1 MCSGFARATLAF
13 GLRPIRLNGECKH
26 GAAFSGI
33 LAPVVKS
40 PEPRAAALDQTR
52 APYFQVLLDYVDAGV
67 IPFHTPGHKQG
78 IGMERAFRD
87 FVGDNVLAIDLTQ
100 IRGLDDLL
108 QPEEALVEAQEL
120 AAECFGAQQSFF
132 LINGSTSGNQCMM
145 MAALNPGDKLA
156 IPRNSHKSAMG
167 GLIMSGATPVWMQPE
182 VDEALHMDH
191 TVTPETVRATLRADP
206 EIKAVYVVSPT
217 YYGVA
222 ADLEAIVAIAHEHDV
237 PVLVDEA
244 WGPHFHFHPALPL
257 SAMQAGA
264 DICINSTHKMLG
276 SMSQT
281 AMLHVQGNRIK
292 LDRLKAV
299 YKLFLSTSP
308 NLVLVASLDV
318 ARRQMALDGPA
329 LLSRT
334 IEIANDAR
342 RQLNEITRVYCFG
355 EEQEGRPG
363 VFDLDPT
370 KITIT
375 VKNLGYTGYEA
386 EEILRRRYNVQVELA
401 DLFNVVALYTIGTT
415 TEASDALVHGMR
427 ELAREDRPVDIFS
440 PSGVLERR
448 MNTGTYKLPSIPPIR
463 LVPRDAFLAATE
475 FVPFKLSAG
484 RICAEVITPY
494 PPGIPVLSPGEEIT
508 AEIIDYLTLEKKAGV
523 KMQGPYDDEL
533 KFIRVVR

>member
-1 MCSGFARATLAF
+1 VITRQAKPNRVTLD
-13 GLRPIRLNGECKH
+13 H
-26 GAAFSGI
+26 S
-33 LAPVVKS
+33 
-40 PEPRAAALDQTR
+40 R
-52 APYFQVLLDYVDAGV
+52 APYFQALLDYVDAGV

-78 IGMERAFRD
+78 IGMDRAFRD

-108 QPEEALVEAQEL
+108 QPEGPLVEAQAL
-120 AAECFGAQQSFF
+120 AADAFGAEHSYF

-145 MAALNPGDKLA
+145 MAALNPGEKIA

-167 GLIMSGATPVWMQPE
+167 GLIMSGGFPVWMKPE
-182 VDEALHMDH
+182 VDEGLHMDH
-191 TVTPETVRATLRADP
+191 TVTPETVRATLESEP
-206 EIKAVYVVSPT
+206 GIKAVYVVSPT

-222 ADLEAIVAIAHEHDV
+222 ADLEAIAAVAHEFGV
-237 PVLVDEA
+237 PLLVDEA
-244 WGPHFHFHPALPL
+244 WGPHFHFHPALPK

-264 DICINSTHKMLG
+264 DMCINSTHKMLG
-276 SMSQT
+276 SLSQT
-281 AMLHVQGNRIK
+281 AMLHVQGTRIS

-318 ARRQMALDGPA
+318 ARRQMALEGPA

-334 IEIANDAR
+334 IELANETR
-342 RQLNEITRVYCFG
+342 RRLNEIPRVLCFG
-355 EEQEGRPG
+355 EELEGRPG

-375 VKNLGYTGYEA
+375 VKQLGYTGYEA

-401 DLFNVVALYTIGTT
+401 DLFNCLALFTIGTT
-415 TEASDALVHGMR
+415 PDAAHELVYAVR

-448 MNTGTYKLPSIPPIR
+448 LKTGTYKLPAIPRIR
-463 LVPRDAFLAATE
+463 LVPREAFLSATDV
-475 FVPFKLSAG
+475 VPFKRSAG

-494 PPGIPVLSPGEEIT
+494 PPGIPVISPGEQIT
-508 AEIIDYLTLEKKAGV
+508 KEIIDYLTLELKAGV
-523 KMQGPYDDEL
+523 RMQGPADGDL
-533 KFIRVVR
+533 RTIRVVAE

>member
-1 MCSGFARATLAF
+1 MNSRGSST
-13 GLRPIRLNGECKH
+13 P
-26 GAAFSGI
+26 
-33 LAPVVKS
+33 
-40 PEPRAAALDQTR
+40 LDQTR

-120 AAECFGAQQSFF
+120 AAATFGAEQSFF

-191 TVTPETVRATLRADP
+191 TVTPETVRATLEREPDV
-206 EIKAVYVVSPT
+206 KAVYLVSPT

-222 ADLEAIVAIAHEHDV
+222 ADLQAIADIAHEYDI
-237 PVLVDEA
+237 PLLVDEA
-244 WGPHFHFHPALPL
+244 WGPHFHFHPALPV

-264 DICINSTHKMLG
+264 DIAINSTHKMLG

-281 AMLHVQGNRIK
+281 AMLHVQGNRIRI
-292 LDRLKAV
+292 DRLKAV

-334 IEIANDAR
+334 IEISNDAR
-342 RQLNEITRVYCFG
+342 RRLNEIPRVYCFG
-355 EEQEGRPG
+355 EELEGRPG

-375 VKNLGYTGYEA
+375 VKDLGYTGYEA

-415 TEASDALVHGMR
+415 PEASDMLVHGVR

-448 MNTGTYKLPSIPPIR
+448 MKTGTYKLPSIPPIR
-463 LVPRDAFLAATE
+463 LLPRDAFLAPTE
-475 FVPFKLSAG
+475 FIPFKTSAG
-484 RICAEVITPY
+484 RTCAEVITPY

-508 AEIIDYLTLEKKAGV
+508 PEVIDYLTLEKKAGV
-523 KMQGPYDDEL
+523 KMQGPYDDDL

>member
-1 MCSGFARATLAF
+1 M
-13 GLRPIRLNGECKH
+13 P
-26 GAAFSGI
+26 
-33 LAPVVKS
+33 
-40 PEPRAAALDQTR
+40 LDQTR

-120 AAECFGAQQSFF
+120 AAATFGAEQSFF

-191 TVTPETVRATLRADP
+191 TVTPETVRATLEREPDV
-206 EIKAVYVVSPT
+206 KAIFIVSPT

-222 ADLEAIVAIAHEHDV
+222 ADLQAIADIAHEHDI
-237 PVLVDEA
+237 PLLVDEA
-244 WGPHFHFHPALPL
+244 WGPHFHFHPALPV

-264 DICINSTHKMLG
+264 DIAINSTHKMLG

-281 AMLHVQGNRIK
+281 AMLHVQGNRIRI
-292 LDRLKAV
+292 DRLKAV

-334 IEIANDAR
+334 IEISNDAR
-342 RQLNEITRVYCFG
+342 RRLNEIPRVYCFG
-355 EEQEGRPG
+355 EELEGRPG
-363 VFDLDPT
+363 VYDLDPT

-375 VKNLGYTGYEA
+375 VKDLGYTGYEA

-415 TEASDALVHGMR
+415 PEASDMLVHGVR

-448 MNTGTYKLPSIPPIR
+448 MSTGTYKLPSIPPIR
-463 LVPRDAFLAATE
+463 LLPRDAFLASTE
-475 FVPFKLSAG
+475 FIPFKTSAG

-508 AEIIDYLTLEKKAGV
+508 PEIIDYLTLEKKAGV
-523 KMQGPYDDEL
+523 KMQGPYDDDL

>member
-1 MCSGFARATLAF
+1 
-13 GLRPIRLNGECKH
+13 
-26 GAAFSGI
+26 
-33 LAPVVKS
+33 VKS
-40 PEPRAAALDQTR
+40 PEPRATALDQTR
-52 APYFQVLLDYVDAGV
+52 APYFQVLLDYVDQGV

-191 TVTPETVRATLRADP
+191 TVTPETVRATLQRDP
-206 EIKAVYVVSPT
+206 DVKAIYVVSPT

-222 ADLEAIVAIAHEHDV
+222 ADLEAIVAIAHEHDI

-415 TEASDALVHGMR
+415 TEASDALVHGVR

-508 AEIIDYLTLEKKAGV
+508 PEIIDYLTLEKKAGV

>member
-1 MCSGFARATLAF
+1 MNRRKPSTT
-13 GLRPIRLNGECKH
+13 
-26 GAAFSGI
+26 
-33 LAPVVKS
+33 
-40 PEPRAAALDQTR
+40 ALDQTR

-78 IGMERAFRD
+78 IGMDRAFRD

-108 QPEEALVEAQEL
+108 QPEEALVEAQDL
-120 AAECFGAQQSFF
+120 AAACYGAEQSFF

-191 TVTPETVRATLRADP
+191 TVTPETVRATLRRDP
-206 EIKAVYVVSPT
+206 DVKAIYVVSPT

-222 ADLEAIVAIAHEHDV
+222 ADLEAIVAIAHEHDI

-334 IEIANDAR
+334 IEIANEAR

-386 EEILRRRYNVQVELA
+386 EEILRRRYNVQLELA

-415 TEASDALVHGMR
+415 TEASDALVHGVR

-508 AEIIDYLTLEKKAGV
+508 PEIIDYLTLEKKAGV